1 MEDLK
6 KKLIRIFENE
16 IEIKIYPE
24 RCPRDSAYFEYA
36 ERLVDS
42 GSEE

>member
-1 MEDLK
+1 MEDLQKMNSDFRK
-6 KKLIRIFENE
+6 KN
-16 IEIKIYPE
+16 EIKIYPE